1 VALPLV
7 YNLESV
13 RVRWRTAL
21 VAVIGVAGAVSVFV
35 AMLALGKGFQAALV
49 QSGSVENALVRR
61 AGATSEIDS
70 AVTLSQQKVIED
82 ALEVAHA
89 ADGPL
94 VSNEVV
100 VIAAIP
106 LAKTGTDANVQVRG
120 ITPKA
125 RAVHGNIRVIEG
137 RWMQPG
143 LFEVVAGKNAARSYR
158 GMGVGGS
165 VRLGGTA
172 WTVVGVMDAGDSAFD
187 SEVWCDGNLLAP
199 VFHRPQGAA
208 QSVVARLR
216 SPDLL
221 DAFRRRLVGDPR
233 MKVQV
238 DRETDY
244 YRKASN
250 MMTTLVNV
258 LGTLVAVVMGVGA
271 VFAALN
277 TMYSAVAERRR
288 EVATVKALGFGAG
301 SIVAAFTLEALVIS
315 MLGGLLGCL
324 LVLPIN
330 GLTTSTMNFQTF
342 SHLAFA
348 FRVTTP
354 LLGVGLLFAL
364 LMGLAGGV
372 PPALRAARMPVS
384 AALRDL

>member
-1 VALPLV
+1 MALPLV

-13 RVRWRTAL
+13 RVRWRTTL
-21 VAVIGVAGAVSVFV
+21 IAVLGIAGAVSVFV

-49 QSGSVENALVRR
+49 QSGSPQNALIRR

-70 AVTLSQQKVIED
+70 AVTLPQQKAIED
-82 ALEVAHA
+82 APEVAHGE
-89 ADGPL
+89 DGPL
-94 VSNEVV
+94 VSNEVA
-100 VIAAIP
+100 VIAALP

-120 ITPKA
+120 VTPKA
-125 RAVHGNIRVIEG
+125 RSVHDGVRVIEG

-143 LFEVVAGKNAARSYR
+143 LFELVAGKNAARAYR
-158 GMGVGGS
+158 GAGLGQS

-187 SEVWCDGNLLAP
+187 SELWSDANLLAP
-199 VFHRPQGAA
+199 VFLRPQGVA

-216 SPDLL
+216 SPELL
-221 DAFRRRLVGDPR
+221 EGFRQRLLGDPR

-244 YRKASN
+244 YKKASN
-250 MMTTLVNV
+250 MMTTLINV

-288 EVATVKALGFGAG
+288 EVATIKALGFGAA
-301 SIVAAFTLEALVIS
+301 SIVVAFTLEALVIAA
-315 MLGGLLGCL
+315 LGGLLGCL

-348 FRVTTP
+348 FRVTMP
-354 LLGVGLLFAL
+354 LLGLGFLFAV
-364 LMGLAGGV
+364 LMGLVGGV
-372 PPALRAARMPVS
+372 PPALRAARLPV
-384 AALRDL
+384 AVALRDL